1 MPGARAELDAALA
14 GHYTIERE
22 LGRGGMAT
30 VYLARDV
37 RHDRRV
43 ALKVLHPD
51 LAHSLGPERF
61 QREIRLLAGLQ
72 HPHIL
77 TVHDSGDAAGQL
89 WFTMP
94 FVEGESLRDRLNR
107 EKQLPVDEAI
117 RIAREAAQALEYAHQ
132 HGVVH
137 RDIKPENLLRTAD
150 GNTLV
155 ADFGIARTLAAGGER
170 LTETGLAIG
179 TPAYMSPEQASGEHD
194 VGARS
199 DIYSLGAVL
208 FEMLTGE
215 APFTGATPQAVIAK
229 RFTGEVPNVRRTR
242 PNVPDA
248 VDHAIGRALALV
260 PADRFATA
268 ADFGRALA
276 AAPVP
281 TQPTLVSAPAA
292 PAAAAAPPT
301 RRRRRVPAT
310 LVTMILGFAIGLGV
324 LFAWRRDRGGDAPA
338 GVRRLA
344 VLPFENQ
351 GAASDDYFAD
361 GLTEEVRGK
370 LTALPGLQVTA
381 STSSGQYRKSTKS
394 LKQIA
399 AELGVDYVLVGK
411 VRWEKRPDGTSRV
424 RVSPELIDVRSG
436 ASKWQEPFDA
446 ALTDIFQVQSEIA
459 SQVAGKLDVALSDSV
474 KTRLEARPTQNVAAY
489 DAYLRGNGIGNDPA
503 SLRADIASLEQA
515 VALDPSFAKAWAELA
530 IRYSL
535 LYANSVPTREL
546 AQSARRAADR
556 AIAVA
561 PGDAGG
567 FQALATYYRMVHVQP
582 DSARAAIETAA
593 RLAPT
598 DPKSLASQA
607 AGEMTAGAW
616 DSALGH
622 VDAALARDPRSAR
635 NWSMKTDLLTRL
647 HRYPEARV
655 AGDRALQLEP
665 ASLNLLQERV
675 FPELMAGDLVAA
687 QAVLR
692 RSAASPADVA
702 VYMSLYND
710 LYWVLPEADQNV
722 VLRLGPS
729 AFGGDRSA
737 WASVMAE
744 IYAMRGDVA
753 RTRIYADS
761 GRVALEEQLREVPS
775 DPQRH
780 VFLGL
785 MLAYLGRKAEAIA
798 EGERGA
804 ALLPVSV
811 DALNGLYNE
820 AQLAR
825 IYIITGEQEK
835 ALDLIEHLMKAGHL
849 LSPGYLRIDPNYA
862 PLRGNPRFQKLVAQS

>member
-1 MPGARAELDAALA
+1 LEAGLA

-30 VYLARDV
+30 VYLAQDV
-37 RHDRRV
+37 RHDRPV

-61 QREIRLLAGLQ
+61 QREIRLAARLQ

-77 TVHDSGDAAGQL
+77 TVHDSGEAAGQL

-94 FVEGESLRDRLNR
+94 YVEGESLRQRLAR
-107 EKQLPVDEAI
+107 DKQLPVDEAV

-132 HGVVH
+132 HGVIH
-137 RDIKPENLLRTAD
+137 RDVKPENLLLTQD

-155 ADFGIARTLAAGGER
+155 ADFGIARTLAGGGER

-194 VGARS
+194 VGPRS
-199 DIYSLGAVL
+199 DVYSLGAVL

-229 RFTGEVPNVRRTR
+229 RFTGEVPSVRKTR
-242 PNVPDA
+242 PNAPESLDQV
-248 VDHAIGRALALV
+248 IGRSLALV
-260 PADRFATA
+260 PADRFGTA

-276 AAPVP
+276 PAA
-281 TQPTLVSAPAA
+281 TQPTAVTTPVAMPAVPAA
-292 PAAAAAPPT
+292 PP
-301 RRRRRVPAT
+301 RSRRRVPAT
-310 LVTMILGFAIGLGV
+310 AITLVLGFAIGLGV
-324 LFAWRRDRGGDAPA
+324 LFAWRRDHGGDAPS

-370 LTALPGLQVTA
+370 LTALPGMQVTA
-381 STSSGQYRKSTKS
+381 STSSGQYRKSTKT

-459 SQVAGKLDVALSDSV
+459 SQVAGKLDVALSDSA
-474 KTRLEARPTQNVAAY
+474 KTQLEAKPTQNVAAY
-489 DAYLRGNGIGNDPA
+489 DAYLRGLGAATDPA
-503 SLRADIASLEQA
+503 ALRANIGTLEQA
-515 VALDPSFAKAWAELA
+515 VALDPSFARAWAELSTK
-530 IRYSL
+530 YSL

-546 AQSARRAADR
+546 AQQARRAADR
-556 AIAVA
+556 AVALAPSDPGGLRAV
-561 PGDAGG
+561 
-567 FQALATYYRMVHVQP
+567 ATYYRLVDVKP
-582 DSARAAIETAA
+582 DSARGAIEAAA
-593 RLAPT
+593 RLAPG
-598 DPKSLASQA
+598 DPQSLTTQA
-607 AGEMTAGAW
+607 AVEMQSGQW
-616 DSALGH
+616 DSALVL

-635 NWSMKTDLLTRL
+635 SWRGKSDVLDRL
-647 HRYPEARV
+647 HRYPEAR
-655 AGDRALQLEP
+655 AAADRGLQLEP
-665 ASLNLLQERV
+665 GTLVMVQARA
-675 FPELMAGDLVAA
+675 FPELMAGDLRAA

-692 RSAASPADVA
+692 RSTASPAEVA
-702 VYMSLYND
+702 VFMSIYND

-729 AFGGDRSA
+729 SFGGDRSA
-737 WASVMAE
+737 WASVLAE
-744 IYAMRGDVA
+744 IYAMRGDSA
-753 RTRIYADS
+753 RMRSYADS
-761 GRVALEEQLREVPS
+761 GRIALEEQLHDVPN

-804 ALLPVSV
+804 ALLPMTV
-811 DALNGLYNE
+811 DVLNGLYNRR
-820 AQLAR
+820 QLMR
-825 IYIITGEQEK
+825 IYIATGEQEK
-835 ALDLIEHLMKAGHL
+835 ALDVLERLLKAGDM
-849 LSPGYLRIDPNYA
+849 LSPAWLRIDPTFA
-862 PLRGNPRFQKLVAQS
+862 PLRGNARFQRLAAGS

>member
-1 MPGARAELDAALA
+1 
-14 GHYTIERE
+14 
-22 LGRGGMAT
+22 MAT
-30 VYLARDV
+30 VYLAHDV
-37 RHDRRV
+37 RHDRPV

-51 LAHSLGPERF
+51 LAHALGPERF
-61 QREIRLLAGLQ
+61 QREIRLLARLQ

-77 TVHDSGDAAGQL
+77 TVHDSGEAAGQL

-94 FVEGESLRDRLNR
+94 YVEGESLRQRLAR
-107 EKQLPVDEAI
+107 DKQLPVDEAV

-137 RDIKPENLLRTAD
+137 RDIKPENLLLTQD

-155 ADFGIARTLAAGGER
+155 ADFGIARTLAAGSER

-194 VGARS
+194 VGPRS

-229 RFTGEVPNVRRTR
+229 RFTGEVPSVRNTR
-242 PNVPDA
+242 PTASDA
-248 VDHAIGRALALV
+248 LDHAIGRSLALV

-276 AAPVP
+276 PAT
-281 TQPTLVSAPAA
+281 TQPTAVTTPAAMPAVPMAPARA
-292 PAAAAAPPT
+292 
-301 RRRRRVPAT
+301 RRRVPAT
-310 LVTMILGFAIGLGV
+310 AFTLVLGFAIGLGV
-324 LFAWRRDRGGDAPA
+324 LFAWRRDHGSDAPS

-351 GAASDDYFAD
+351 GAASDDYFAE

-381 STSSGQYRKSTKS
+381 STSSGQYRKSAKS

-489 DAYLRGNGIGNDPA
+489 DAYLRGNGTGNDPA
-503 SLRADIASLEQA
+503 TLRTNIAALEQA
-515 VALDPSFAKAWAELA
+515 VALDPSFGKAWSELA
-530 IRYSL
+530 IRYCL
-535 LYANSVPTREL
+535 LYANSVPTQEL

-567 FQALATYYRMVHVQP
+567 FQALSTFYRLVHVRP
-582 DSARAAIETAA
+582 DSARAAIENAA
-593 RLAPT
+593 RLAPN
-598 DPKSLASQA
+598 DPRSLASRA
-607 AGEMTAGAW
+607 TVEMTAGAW
-616 DSALGH
+616 DSALAYF
-622 VDAALARDPRSAR
+622 DAATVRDPRYANYWR
-635 NWSMKTDLLTRL
+635 GKAEILTRL
-647 HRYPEARV
+647 HRYPEAR
-655 AGDRALQLEP
+655 AAADRAMQLAP
-665 ASLNLLQERV
+665 TAMALIQWRTY
-675 FPELMAGDLVAA
+675 PDLMAGDLPAA

-692 RSAASPADVA
+692 RATANPADVA
-702 VYMSLYND
+702 VFMSLYND
-710 LYWVLPEADQNV
+710 QYWVLPEADQNV

-729 AFGGDRSA
+729 SFGDDRGA
-737 WASVMAE
+737 WASVLTE
-744 IYAMRGDVA
+744 IYAMRGDSA
-753 RTRIYADS
+753 RMRIYADS
-761 GRVALEEQLREVPS
+761 GLAALDAQLRELPN

-780 VFLGL
+780 VFRGL

-804 ALLPVSV
+804 ALLPPSV

-820 AQLAR
+820 HQLAR
-825 IYIITGEQEK
+825 IYILTGEQEK
-835 ALDLIEHLMKAGHL
+835 ALDVIERLMKAGYT
-849 LSPGYLRIDPNYA
+849 LSPGYLRIDPGFA
-862 PLRGNPRFQKLVAQS
+862 PLRGNARFQRMIAGS